1 MPHGDQKLTHLA
13 EKNPHGDQK
22 LTRLGKTAFSHVLV
36 ATTRVRYVLEARTHV
51 CGAYVYVYISVLDQ
65 AQGAARVTKDNV
77 QHMTRTHADVF
88 MLDAPPTQL
97 RCRRCRRQ
105 PLALL
110 QTRQLLPQVA
120 DHYHLLRHS
129 QLTC

>member
-22 LTRLGKTAFSHVLV
+22 LARLGKTAFSHVLV
-36 ATTRVRYVLEARTHV
+36 VTTRVRHVLDARTHV

-65 AQGAARVTKDNV
+65 ARGAAGATKDNV

-105 PLALL
+105 PLALV
-110 QTRQLLPQVA
+110 QTRQLFPKVA
-120 DHYHLLRHS
+120 HH
-129 QLTC
+129 

>member
-22 LTRLGKTAFSHVLV
+22 LTRLDKTAFSH
-36 ATTRVRYVLEARTHV
+36 VLEARTHV

>member
-1 MPHGDQKLTHLA
+1 MSWRLERTCVVLTFTFTYL
-13 EKNPHGDQK
+13 
-22 LTRLGKTAFSHVLV
+22 
-36 ATTRVRYVLEARTHV
+36 
-51 CGAYVYVYISVLDQ
+51 CLDQ
-65 AQGAARVTKDNV
+65 ARGAAGVTKDNV
-77 QHMTRTHADVF
+77 QHMTRMHVDVF

-120 DHYHLLRHS
+120 DHLPFAS
-129 QLTC
+129 PFTTDTLTTFVSCPQRDVALI